1 MKESKGFVYLNGVPL
16 EVRVSYTI
24 VFGAIKINEL
34 AFLTE
39 DDNGHELV
47 NNADY
52 LLSST
57 GVYSSLVE
65 LIRAE
70 VE

>member
-52 LLSST
+52 LLSNT

-70 VE
+70 VK